1 MAFSFFLT
9 TFAKPINNIIMIG
22 GLGTTEIILILVFLL
37 ILFGA
42 KKIPEFARG
51 LGKAVREY
59 RNAVDG
65 MEQNV
70 KRELNKVNEER
81 KQELTSVNSIPEK
94 ETQE

>member
-1 MAFSFFLT
+1 
-9 TFAKPINNIIMIG
+9 MIG
-22 GLGTTEIILILVFLL
+22 GLGTTEIFLIIVFLL

-59 RNAVDG
+59 RSAVDG
-65 MEQNV
+65 VEQNV
-70 KRELNKVNEER
+70 KREMNKLNEER

-94 ETQE
+94 EIQE